1 MNAGYLSFCCLLLI
15 WIIGWMGLLDELSR
29 RIGIRPRVFLFL
41 LIAVLLTGNIEVQ
54 VYGIGLSVGS
64 FLLPLGLFAYVWA
77 REEKDARRYILAA
90 ALLAGV
96 TLFMLRY
103 MLRLDPVLQIVGE
116 DYLLASGALLLTL
129 MMSRDAAHGLAIV
142 GLALCIADVLFA
154 GYTYQLNGQSVI
166 GSLSFRD
173 GLVLALIVSLSGQR
187 VMTIGIDI
195 GTGLARRVFGLRKG
209 REQ

>member
-1 MNAGYLSFCCLLLI
+1 MNAGYFSFCCLLLI
-15 WIIGWMGLLDELSR
+15 WIVGWMGLLDELSR

-41 LIAVLLTGNIEVQ
+41 LLAVLLAGNIEVQ
-54 VYGIGLSVGS
+54 AYGIGLSIGS

-90 ALLAGV
+90 ALLAGA

-103 MLRLDPVLQIVGE
+103 MLRLDPVLQIVE
-116 DYLLASGALLLTL
+116 ENYLLASGALLLTL
-129 MMSRDAAHGLAIV
+129 IMSRDLAHGMAIM
-142 GLALCIADVLFA
+142 GLAFCMADILFA
-154 GYTYQLNGQSVI
+154 GYTYQLSGQGMI
-166 GSLSFRD
+166 GSLAFRD

-187 VMTIGIDI
+187 VMVVCLDI
-195 GTGLARRVFGLRKG
+195 GAGLVQRMLGMRKG